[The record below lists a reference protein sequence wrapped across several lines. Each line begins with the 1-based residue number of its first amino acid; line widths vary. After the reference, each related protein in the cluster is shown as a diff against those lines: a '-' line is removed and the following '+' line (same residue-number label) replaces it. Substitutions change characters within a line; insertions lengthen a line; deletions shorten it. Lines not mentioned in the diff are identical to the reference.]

1 MRPLLLLWLLARG
14 ATAKDEDRCQ
24 TLSSVK
30 AVDDLFGGRVG
41 VRVLALVPDEG
52 KAAAAFRAVAAAF
65 KYPAEFYLVD
75 GPDLVRRAVDQ
86 AERLRLYAAA
96 EAKMHGNSVLLL
108 KPYDELVDVTTF
120 TTSKK
125 GRKKLSR
132 WVEDRMLPLVV
143 PFYPDY
149 VDMIFG
155 GPLKM
160 HAILAVDPAD
170 PPAPPVRDAFYHA
183 AQRHRGKVMHVVI
196 FKAPNDD
203 DEYGAALRD
212 TLAFLKVTK
221 FPTYLISDM
230 TEADDEH
237 PGGAQTHFRGD
248 LEDKDAVLAFQ
259 KPFAAKAL
267 ARRDGLDVK
276 YAEILRDPKF
286 QALLSD
292 ERMASLISVMG
303 VPKGLVDQARLADEL

>member
-1 MRPLLLLWLLARG
+1 MISTQAP
-14 ATAKDEDRCQ
+14 
-24 TLSSVK
+24 
-30 AVDDLFGGRVG
+30 DD
-41 VRVLALVPDEG
+41 A
-52 KAAAAFRAVAAAF
+52 
-65 KYPAEFYLVD
+65 
-75 GPDLVRRAVDQ
+75 
-86 AERLRLYAAA
+86 
-96 EAKMHGNSVLLL
+96 
-108 KPYDELVDVTTF
+108 
-120 TTSKK
+120 
-125 GRKKLSR
+125 
-132 WVEDRMLPLVV
+132 
-143 PFYPDY
+143 
-149 VDMIFG
+149 
-155 GPLKM
+155 
-160 HAILAVDPAD
+160 
-170 PPAPPVRDAFYHA
+170 
-183 AQRHRGKVMHVVI
+183 
-196 FKAPNDD
+196 D

-230 TEADDEH
+230 TEADDER
-237 PGGAQTHFRGD
+237 PGGAQTHFEGD